1 MCSKKSDMDKA
12 AVEPEISI
20 IVPVYNEAGIVEE
33 LFRTLAEQVEV
44 ALELIICDGGSAD
57 TTVTKI
63 WALAEDA
70 PFPVSV
76 IHCGKGR
83 GRQLNAGAAASS
95 GKTLLFLHAD
105 SAFTDSHA
113 LRSGLDTLDAAV
125 AKNGN
130 DRLAGHFAL
139 RFVRRCDSRPRG
151 YYHYECKA
159 RLHRRE
165 CTHGDQG
172 LLLRQSFFNEAGPFD
187 ETLPILEDTRMAES
201 IRQKGLWLLLPAE
214 IHTSA
219 RRFETEGLAERQ
231 TLNAIILNFAA
242 IGREDFLLEIPDIYS
257 CQNNYGHLQ
266 LAPFFRRFR
275 QQISA
280 LSWTNRLR
288 LWYATGTYVR
298 SNAWQLAL
306 ALDTLRNFRQGI
318 QPGEGNTACLEF
330 YDRYIDRLTDHA
342 PGKLATALLVRLW
355 FQFTWLTSSFRDRY
369 PTQKQA
375 KHAPRLSANR

>member
-1 MCSKKSDMDKA
+1 MGKA
-12 AVEPEISI
+12 AVEPEISV
-20 IVPVYNEAGIVEE
+20 IVPVYNEAGTVGE
-33 LFRTLAEQVEV
+33 LFRTLAEQSEV
-44 ALELIICDGGSAD
+44 ALELIICDGGSVD

-76 IHCGKGR
+76 IHSRKGR
-83 GRQLNAGAAASS
+83 GRQLNAGAVASR

-105 SAFTDSHA
+105 SSFSDRHA

-139 RFVRRCDSRPRG
+139 RFTRRCDSRSHG

-172 LLLRQSFFNEAGPFD
+172 LLLRRSFFNEAGPFD
-187 ETLPILEDTRMAES
+187 ESLPILEDTRMAEA
-201 IRQKGLWLLLPAE
+201 IRQKGSWLLLPAE

-219 RRFETEGLAERQ
+219 RRLETEGLAERQ

-242 IGREDFLLEIPDIYS
+242 IGRENFLLEIPAIYS
-257 CQNNYGHLQ
+257 CQDHCRQLQ
-266 LAPFFRRFR
+266 LSPFFSRFR
-275 QQISA
+275 QQIKA
-280 LSWTNRLR
+280 LSRMDQLR

-298 SNAWQLAL
+298 ANAWQLAL
-306 ALDTLRNFRQGI
+306 ALDTRRSFQRGI
-318 QPGEGNTACLEF
+318 GPGEGSTPCLEF
-330 YDRYIDRLTDHA
+330 YDRYLDRLTDHA
-342 PGKLATALLVRLW
+342 PGRLLTALLVRLW
-355 FQFTWLTSSFRDRY
+355 FQFTWLASSFRDKHHR
-369 PTQKQA
+369 QKQA
-375 KHAPRLSANR
+375 KHVPRLSANR